1 VKKSVIAL
9 ILLAVLII
17 IVSPGIIGKLAED
30 SVSEN
35 LNWAAEESGELIVTS
50 DGFDRGW
57 FSSEGQHRVEIGD
70 GSIRA
75 AMSSADD
82 GMAESEIPVLLINTH
97 IDHGLIPL
105 SSMSREEGSLSPGLG
120 SAISTLAIEMSDG
133 ESIDLPG
140 TIYSDLSLGGDLN
153 SRYVLDAGSYTADDG
168 EVTWQPGTIRV
179 AASARTGDINFEGDV
194 GAMTFA
200 NDLDVVSIDSLTI
213 VGSQVSTSYGF
224 RVGDLDLDMGTM
236 TINNNGIAT
245 GGIQGIS
252 VKGSSSVDDGL
263 VTAAMRLEMSGQTV
277 PGFGDISIIADMDF
291 DNVDAVALG
300 AVSRR
305 LDEVSGSQ
313 DPTIIMMTAE
323 EELKD
328 LVAAGINIGIDQ
340 LDVALP
346 MGTVTSRMS
355 FELPKTDRT
364 TFAWTSL
371 LLDLVGEVYI
381 SVPEALVQLAT
392 SMDPQAGAL
401 IGMGYLKKDGNVYIL
416 DAQMKKGLLTVNG
429 APIPIPMGAFQ

>member
-35 LNWAAEESGELIVTS
+35 LNWAAEESGELIVTT

-82 GMAESEIPVLLINTH
+82 GTVESEIPVLLINTH

-120 SAISTLAIEMSDG
+120 SAISTLAFEMADG

-140 TIYSDLSLGGDLN
+140 TIFSDLSLGGDLN
-153 SRYVLDAGSYTADDG
+153 SRYVLDAGSYAADDG
-168 EVTWQPGTIRV
+168 EVTWQPSTIRV
-179 AASARTGDINFEGDV
+179 AVSAKTGDIEFEGDV
-194 GAMTFA
+194 GPMTFA
-200 NDLDVVSIDSLTI
+200 NDLDIVSIDSLKV
-213 VGSQVSTSYGF
+213 VGSQVNTPYGF
-224 RVGDLDLDMGTM
+224 HVGDLDLDMGTM
-236 TINNNGIAT
+236 TINSNGMAA
-245 GGIQGIS
+245 GGMQGMS
-252 VKGSSSVDDGL
+252 VKGSSSIDDGL

-277 PGFGDISIIADMDF
+277 PGFGDISVIANMDF
-291 DNVDAVALG
+291 DDVDAVALG

-305 LDEVSGSQ
+305 LDELGGSQ
-313 DPTIIMMTAE
+313 DPTIVMMTAE
-323 EELKD
+323 EEFKD
-328 LVAAGINIGIDQ
+328 LVAAGIKIGIDQ

-355 FELPKTDRT
+355 FELPKSDRA

-371 LLDLVGEVYI
+371 LLGLVGEVYI

-401 IGMGYLKKDGNVYIL
+401 VGMGYLKKEGSVYVL

>member
-30 SVSEN
+30 SVTEN

-75 AMSSADD
+75 AMSSANDGTDD
-82 GMAESEIPVLLINTH
+82 TEIPALLINTR

-120 SAISTLAIEMSDG
+120 SAVSTLAFEMADG

-140 TIYSDLSLGGDLN
+140 TIYSDLSLGGNLN
-153 SRYVLDAGSYTADDG
+153 SRYVLDAGSHTADDG
-168 EVTWQPGTIRV
+168 EVTWQPSTIRV
-179 AASARTGDINFEGDV
+179 AANAKTGDITFEGDV

-200 NDLDVVSIDSLTI
+200 NDLDIVSIDSLTI
-213 VGSQVSTSYGF
+213 VGSQVNTPYGF
-224 RVGDLDLDMGTM
+224 HVGDLDLNMGTM
-236 TINNNGIAT
+236 TINSNGMAT
-245 GGIQGIS
+245 GGMQGMS
-252 VKGSSSVDDGL
+252 VKGSSSIDDGL
-263 VTAAMRLEMSGQTV
+263 VTAAMRLEMSDQTV
-277 PGFGDISIIADMDF
+277 PSFGDISVIADMAF
-291 DNVDAVALG
+291 DDVDAVALG

-305 LDEVSGSQ
+305 LEELSGSQ
-313 DPTIIMMTAE
+313 NPTMVMMTAE

-328 LVAAGINIGIDQ
+328 LAAAGINITIDQ

-355 FELPKTDRT
+355 FELPKSDRAA
-364 TFAWTSL
+364 FAWTSL

-401 IGMGYLKKDGNVYIL
+401 VGMGYLKKEGSVYVL